1 VGQNREIDVIAAAV
15 VGGVAMSGGKGSIW
29 GVFIGALL
37 MGTIENGMNMLRI
50 NAEWQYVAK
59 GLIIIGAVSA
69 AAIVATVQTR
79 RQLRMKQ
86 DASALASAAVD
97 KAAE

>member
-1 VGQNREIDVIAAAV
+1 V
-15 VGGVAMSGGKGSIW
+15 VGGVALSGGKGSIW
-29 GVFIGALL
+29 GVFIGAIL
-37 MGTIENGMNMLRI
+37 MGAIENGMNILRL

-69 AAIVATVQTR
+69 GAIVANMQAK

-86 DASALASAAVD
+86 DASAFIDAVID
-97 KAAE
+97 KSVTAE